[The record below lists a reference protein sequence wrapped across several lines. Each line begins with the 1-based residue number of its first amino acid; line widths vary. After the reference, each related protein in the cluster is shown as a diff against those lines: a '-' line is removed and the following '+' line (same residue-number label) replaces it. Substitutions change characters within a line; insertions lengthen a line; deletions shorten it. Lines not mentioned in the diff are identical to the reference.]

1 MAESKKLVKNELK
14 CPHCETYCL
23 AIKDASCNDR
33 FLWCCP
39 HFRRKIFIVKGQ
51 FFSSEVIY
59 RLKYWSNPKKGVSHY
74 LAIIYLF
81 SLKIPVNVCEKL
93 PHRFVSY
100 RVLIDWFNFCRKIKS
115 MYLGGSPVKLGGK
128 GKTVEIDKSKFGKK
142 RKYNEGK
149 VPNPGFWVLWIINS

>member
-1 MAESKKLVKNELK
+1 MKGLK
-14 CPHCETYCL
+14 WLDCETYCPSR
-23 AIKDASCNDR
+23 KDASRNGM
-33 FLWCCP
+33 FLWHCAHCRQKFSLRSGSFFP
-39 HFRRKIFIVKGQ
+39 EKSFIAKSTGPIQKRVYC
-51 FFSSEVIY
+51 IT
-59 RLKYWSNPKKGVSHY
+59 HY
-74 LAIIYLF
+74 AIIYLF

-100 RVLIDWFNFCRKIKS
+100 QVLIDWFNFCRKIKS